1 MSELMRPLAFSD
13 LVRWIQTEARN
24 SNSVFGIRKEKFYR
38 NSSSAGITLFGT
50 KIASPLG
57 PAAGPHTQ
65 LTQNILAA
73 YLAGSRFIELKTVQT
88 MDGEELRKC
97 VARPCINA
105 ADEGYNVEWS
115 TELTVQEA
123 FEEYIKAWF
132 LAHVVAKE
140 FALEDPCGLIFN
152 MSVGYS
158 LEGIQSP
165 KIDTYIEGMR
175 NASGSPIWK
184 ICYDYLAANIHSFE
198 RFTQK
203 DLEAIP
209 SAVSSSIT
217 LSTLHG
223 CPKEEIEKIASYL
236 LTVKGMHTYVK
247 CNPTLLGYETARRLL
262 DDMGYGYIS
271 FDDHHFKNDL
281 QFGDAV
287 AMLRRL
293 QVQAQEKGLAFGVK
307 ITNTFP
313 VAITKGELP
322 GEEMYMSGRSL
333 FPLSITVAQRLTQEF
348 NGTLSISYSG
358 GADFFNLA
366 SILETGIRPVTMA
379 TNLLKPGGYERLK
392 QLAEL
397 AEAVLPRLDPG
408 LTTIQVQTL
417 NTLAEQLTAQKRH
430 RKEHRQG
437 GLRKTASVLPLFDCA
452 QAPCQEGGCPLHQQ
466 IPGYLEKVAAGE
478 YGAAFEIIAQ
488 DNAAPSITGTIC
500 DHRCQQICTR
510 VDYDN
515 SLEIRQAKRI
525 AAEHAQDAY
534 SSSLK
539 PIPLKTDRSVGI
551 IGAGPAGIGA
561 AVYLRRNGVPVRV
574 YEKRPTPYGIVGHVI
589 PSFRISQEA
598 IDRDFRLAV
607 KLGVE
612 FTFGVDEGYSLDR
625 LKKDHAFVVLATGAW
640 KAGSSSCS
648 GAEEFL
654 DALQFLEAFKASG
667 GSLDLGKQVAV
678 IGGGDVAMDCARAAK
693 RNPGVETVSIVYRRT
708 KDFMPAQQEELEGAL
723 ADGVRIIELC
733 APESFKAGI
742 LRCEVMHL
750 GAYDKSGRRSIVG
763 TGTYVDLSFDRVIS
777 AVGAQV
783 DTTLFTQNSI
793 GLNDK
798 GFPALNTA
806 LESSVQDV
814 YVAGDCKAGAATVVK
829 ALADSKT
836 IAQDILQKLRIPAD
850 FGVVKPQPDKE
861 TLYAR
866 KGVAAPSL
874 PGNTDAYRCLS
885 CGEICEICCDVC
897 PNRANVMVNP
907 ASSLSAGGHQVVHID
922 RLCNE
927 CGNCAVFCPHQ
938 GAPYQDKFTV
948 FSCEEDFTHSTNTG
962 FWSLGNGSFKVRLA
976 DKSVLTWHGE
986 PERIPQ
992 EVAQMIDLL
1001 MQKYRYMV
1009 TEV

>member
-1 MSELMRPLAFSD
+1 MRPLAFPD
-13 LVRWIQTEARN
+13 LVRWIQTEAKN
-24 SNSVFGIRKEKFYR
+24 SNSVFGIRKDRFYR
-38 NSSSAGITLFGT
+38 NSSGAGIILFGT
-50 KIASPLG
+50 RIASPLG

-73 YLAGSRFIELKTVQT
+73 YLAGSRFIELKTVQI

-105 ADEGYNVEWS
+105 TDEGYNVEWS
-115 TELTVQEA
+115 TELTVQQA
-123 FEEYIKAWF
+123 FDEYVKAWF
-132 LAHVVAKE
+132 LVHVLAKE
-140 FALEDPCGLIFN
+140 FDLEDPCRVIFN

-175 NASGSPIWK
+175 NACGSPVWTT
-184 ICYDYLAANIHSFE
+184 CYDYLKANIASFK

-203 DLEAIP
+203 DLDAIP
-209 SAVSSSIT
+209 GTVSSSIT

-223 CPKEEIEKIASYL
+223 CPKEEIERIASYL
-236 LTVKGMHTYVK
+236 LVTKGMHTYIK

-281 QFGDAV
+281 QFSDAV

-293 QVQAQEKGLAFGVK
+293 QVQAEEQNLAFGVK

-313 VAITKGELP
+313 VAITRQELP

-333 FPLSITVAQRLTQEF
+333 FPLSITVAQRLSQAF

-379 TNLLKPGGYERLK
+379 TNLLKPGGYERLN

-397 AEAVLPRLDPG
+397 AETLLSRLDPG
-408 LTTIQVQTL
+408 FTRIQVPAL
-417 NTLAEQLTAQKRH
+417 NTLAEQLTEHKRH

-452 QAPCQEGGCPLHQQ
+452 KAPCQEGGCPLHQQ
-466 IPGYLEKVAAGE
+466 IPAYLEKVAAGD
-478 YGAAFEIIAQ
+478 YDGAFEIIIR
-488 DNAAPSITGTIC
+488 DNTAPSITGTLC

-515 SLEIRQAKRI
+515 SLEIRRAKRL
-525 AAEHAQDAY
+525 AAEHAEDTY
-534 SSSLK
+534 INGLE
-539 PIPLKTDRSVGI
+539 PVPLKTDRSVGI
-551 IGAGPAGIGA
+551 IGAGPAGIAA
-561 AVYLRRNGVPVRV
+561 AVYLRRKGVPVRV
-574 YEKRPTPYGIVGHVI
+574 YEKRDTAYGIVRHVI
-589 PSFRISQEA
+589 PSFRISREA
-598 IDRDFRLAV
+598 VDRDLRLAE

-612 FTFGVDEGYSLDR
+612 FIFGVDEQYALSS

-640 KAGSSSCS
+640 KAGSSPLDA
-648 GAEEFL
+648 GDTL

-667 GSLDLGKQVAV
+667 GALDLGKRVAV

-693 RNPGVETVSIVYRRT
+693 RNRGVENVSILYRRT
-708 KDFMPAQQEELEGAL
+708 KEFMPAQQEEREGAV
-723 ADGVRIIELC
+723 AEGVGIMELC
-733 APESFKAGI
+733 APERFKAGM
-742 LRCEVMHL
+742 LRCEVMRL
-750 GAYDKSGRRSIVG
+750 GDYDASGRRSIAG
-763 TGTYVDLSFDRVIS
+763 TGTYVELPCDRVIS
-777 AVGAQV
+777 AVGARV
-783 DTTLFTQNSI
+783 DTALFTRN
-793 GLNDK
+793 GVTLNPK
-798 GFPALNTA
+798 GFPVLNAA
-806 LESSVQDV
+806 LESSVPDV
-814 YVAGDCKAGAATVVK
+814 YIAGDCKAGAATVVK

-836 IAQDILQKLRIPAD
+836 IAADILRKLHIPAD
-850 FGVVKPQPDKE
+850 FVPVKPQQDTE
-861 TLYAR
+861 ILYAR
-866 KGVAAPSL
+866 KGIAAPSL

-885 CGEICEICCDVC
+885 CGEICELCCDVC

-927 CGNCAVFCPHQ
+927 CGNCAVFCPHE
-938 GAPYQDKFTV
+938 GAPYKDKFTV
-948 FSCEEDFTHSTNTG
+948 FSCEEDFTHSQNRG
-962 FWSLGNGSFKVRLA
+962 FLSLGTGAFRVRLA

-986 PERIPQ
+986 PGGIPQ
-992 EVAQMIDLL
+992 DMARMIDLL
-1001 MQKYRYMV
+1001 MQTYSYMV

>member
-1 MSELMRPLAFSD
+1 MRPLAFSD

-24 SNSVFGIRKEKFYR
+24 SNSVFGIRQDRFYR
-38 NSSSAGITLFGT
+38 NASGAGITLFGT
-50 KIASPLG
+50 KLASPLG

-73 YLAGSRFIELKTVQT
+73 YLGGSRFIELKTVQT

-105 ADEGYNVEWS
+105 MDEGYNVEWS
-115 TELTVQEA
+115 TELTVQQA
-123 FEEYIKAWF
+123 FEEYVKAWF
-132 LAHVVAKE
+132 LVHVLAKE
-140 FALEDPCGLIFN
+140 FALEDPCGVIFN
-152 MSVGYS
+152 LSVGYS

-175 NASGSPIWK
+175 NASDTPIWNR
-184 ICYDYLAANIHSFE
+184 CYEYLKGNIPSFK
-198 RFTQK
+198 RFTHK

-209 SAVSSSIT
+209 GAISSSIT
-217 LSTLHG
+217 VSTLHG

-236 LTVKGMHTYVK
+236 LVSKGMHTYVK

-281 QFGDAV
+281 QFSDAV
-287 AMLRRL
+287 GMFRRL
-293 QVQAQEKGLAFGVK
+293 QGQAEEKHLAFGVK

-313 VAITKGELP
+313 VAITRQELP

-333 FPLSITVAQRLTQEF
+333 FPLSITVAQRVSQEF

-397 AEAVLPRLDPG
+397 AETVLSRLDPG
-408 LTTIQVQTL
+408 LTGIRVQAL
-417 NTLAEQLTAQKRH
+417 HTLAGRLTEQKRH
-430 RKEHRQG
+430 RKEHRRG
-437 GLRKTASVLPLFDCA
+437 GLRKTPSVLPLFDCA
-452 QAPCQEGGCPLHQQ
+452 RAPCQEGACPLHQQ
-466 IPGYLEKVAAGE
+466 IPGYLDKVAAGD
-478 YGAAFEIIAQ
+478 YAGAFEIIFR

-515 SLEIRQAKRI
+515 SLEIRRAKRI
-525 AAEHAQDAY
+525 AAEQAEDAY
-534 SSSLK
+534 SHELK
-539 PIPLKTDRSVGI
+539 PVPLKTTRSVGI
-551 IGAGPAGIGA
+551 IGAGPAGIAA

-574 YEKRPTPYGIVGHVI
+574 YEKRDAAYGIVRHVI
-589 PSFRISQEA
+589 PSFRISHKA
-598 IDRDFRLAV
+598 IDRDLRLAE

-612 FTFGVDEGYSLDR
+612 FIFGVDERYSLAA
-625 LKKDHAFVVLATGAW
+625 LKQEHVCVVLATGAW
-640 KAGSSSCS
+640 KAGKAPLDS
-648 GAEEFL
+648 GDTI

-667 GSLDLGKQVAV
+667 GSLDLGRQVAV

-693 RNPGVETVSIVYRRT
+693 RNLGVETVRILYRRT
-708 KDFMPAQQEELEGAL
+708 IDFMPAQQEEREGAL
-723 ADGVRIIELC
+723 EEGVTITELC
-733 APESFKAGI
+733 APKSFKAGI
-742 LRCEVMHL
+742 LRCEVMRL
-750 GAYDKSGRRSIVG
+750 GAYDESGRRSIAG
-763 TGTYVDLSFDRVIS
+763 TGTYEEFPFDRVIS

-783 DTTLFTQNSI
+783 DTTLFTRNGI
-793 GLNDK
+793 RLNPQ
-798 GFPALNTA
+798 GFPVLNAA
-806 LESSVQDV
+806 LESSVPDV
-814 YVAGDCKAGAATVVK
+814 YIAGDCKAGAATVVK

-836 IAQDILQKLRIPAD
+836 IAQDILRKLHIPAD
-850 FGVVKPQPDKE
+850 FGSVQLRSDKE
-861 TLYAR
+861 VLYAK
-866 KGVAAPSL
+866 KGIVAPSL

-885 CGEICEICCDVC
+885 CGEICELCCDVC

-907 ASSLSAGGHQVVHID
+907 ASSLNAGGHQVVHID

-927 CGNCAVFCPHQ
+927 CGNCGVFCPHQ
-938 GAPYQDKFTV
+938 GAPYKDKFTV
-948 FSCEEDFTHSTNTG
+948 FSCEEDFTQSRNTG
-962 FWSLGNGSFKVRLA
+962 FLSRGAGVFLVRLA

-986 PERIPQ
+986 PGGIPQ
-992 EVAQMIDLL
+992 EVAQMIELL
-1001 MQKYRYMV
+1001 MQTYSYMV

>member
-1 MSELMRPLAFSD
+1 MRPLAFSD
-13 LVRWIQTEARN
+13 LVRWIQSEARN
-24 SNSVFGIRKEKFYR
+24 SNSVFGIRKEKYYR
-38 NSSSAGITLFGT
+38 NSSGTGITLFGT
-50 KIASPLG
+50 TIASPLG

-65 LTQNILAA
+65 LTQNIVAA

-115 TELTVQEA
+115 TELTVKEA
-123 FEEYIKAWF
+123 FEEYVKAWF
-132 LAHVVAKE
+132 LAHVLAKE
-140 FALEDPCGLIFN
+140 FALEEPCGLIFN

-165 KIDTYIEGMR
+165 KINTYIEGMR
-175 NASGSPIWK
+175 NASGSPIWNS
-184 ICYDYLAANIHSFE
+184 CYDYLSANIRSFE

-203 DLEAIP
+203 DLDAVP
-209 SAVSSSIT
+209 RAVSSSIT

-223 CPKEEIEKIASYL
+223 CPKEEIEKIACYL
-236 LTVKGMHTYVK
+236 LADKGIHTYVK
-247 CNPTLLGYETARRLL
+247 CNPTLLGYETARRIL
-262 DDMGYGYIS
+262 DDMGYGYSS

-287 AMLRRL
+287 AMFRRL
-293 QVQAQEKGLAFGVK
+293 QVKAQEKGLAFGVK

-313 VAITKGELP
+313 VAITRGELP

-333 FPLSITVAQRLTQEF
+333 FPLSITVAQRLSQEF

-366 SILETGIRPVTMA
+366 SILETGIQPVTLA

-397 AEAVLPRLDPG
+397 AETVLPRLDPG
-408 LTTIQVQTL
+408 PTPIRVHRL
-417 NTLAEQLTAQKRH
+417 NTLAEQLTSQKRH
-430 RKEHRQG
+430 RKEYRPG
-437 GLRKTASVLPLFDCA
+437 GLRKTASALPLFNCA
-452 QAPCQEGGCPLHQQ
+452 KAPCQEGGCPLRQQ
-466 IPGYLEKVAAGE
+466 IPGYLEKVAAGA

-500 DHRCQQICTR
+500 DHRCQQFCTR

-534 SSSLK
+534 ISSLK
-539 PIPLKTDRSVGI
+539 TIPFKTDRSVGI
-551 IGAGPAGIGA
+551 IGAGPAGIAA

-574 YEKRPTPYGIVGHVI
+574 YEKRAAPYGIVGHVI

-612 FTFGVDEGYSLDR
+612 FTFGVNEDYSLDR

-640 KAGSSSCS
+640 KAGSSPCS
-648 GAEEFL
+648 GADSTYFL
-654 DALQFLEAFKASG
+654 DALKFLEDFKVSG

-708 KDFMPAQQEELEGAL
+708 KDFMPAQQEERESAL
-723 ADGVRIIELC
+723 AEGVRIIELC
-733 APESFKAGI
+733 APERFKAGI
-742 LRCEVMHL
+742 LRCEVMRL
-750 GAYDKSGRRSIVG
+750 GAYDRSGRRSIAG
-763 TGTYVDLSFDRVIS
+763 TGAYIELSFDRVIS

-783 DTTLFTQNSI
+783 DTTLFTKNGI
-793 GLNDK
+793 CLNDK
-798 GFPALNTA
+798 GFPTLNTA

-829 ALADSKT
+829 ALADGKT
-836 IAQDILQKLRIPAD
+836 IAQDILGKLHIPAD
-850 FGVVKPQPDKE
+850 FGSVKSQPDRE
-861 TLYAR
+861 TLYAK
-866 KGVAAPSL
+866 KGVSAPSL
-874 PGNTDAYRCLS
+874 PGNSDAYRCLS

-907 ASSLSAGGHQVVHID
+907 ASSLSAEGHQVVHID

-938 GAPYQDKFTV
+938 GAPYKDKFTV
-948 FSCEEDFTHSTNTG
+948 FSGEEDFTHSNNTG
-962 FWSLGNGSFKVRLA
+962 FWSLGAGAFKVRLA
-976 DKSVLTWHGE
+976 DQSVLTWHGE
-986 PERIPQ
+986 PERIPW

-1001 MQKYRYMV
+1001 MQTYSYMV

>member
-1 MSELMRPLAFSD
+1 MSEIMRPLAFSD
-13 LVRWIQTEARN
+13 LVRWIQTEAKN
-24 SNSVFGIRKEKFYR
+24 SNSVFGIRKERFYR
-38 NSSSAGITLFGT
+38 NSSGAGITLFGT

-57 PAAGPHTQ
+57 PAAGPHAQ

-105 ADEGYNVEWS
+105 MDEGYNVEWS
-115 TELTVQEA
+115 TELTVQQA
-123 FEEYIKAWF
+123 FEEYVKAWF
-132 LAHVVAKE
+132 LVHVLAKE
-140 FALEDPCGLIFN
+140 FALEDPLGVIFN

-175 NASGSPIWK
+175 NASGSPIWNT
-184 ICYDYLAANIHSFE
+184 CYDYLKANIASFQG
-198 RFTQK
+198 FTQK
-203 DLEAIP
+203 DLDAIP

-223 CPKEEIEKIASYL
+223 CPKEEIEKIARYL
-236 LTVKGMHTYVK
+236 LATKGMHTYIK
-247 CNPTLLGYETARRLL
+247 CNPTLLGYETARQLL

-281 QFGDAV
+281 QFSDAV

-293 QVQAQEKGLAFGVK
+293 QVQAQDKNMAFGVK

-313 VAITKGELP
+313 VAITKQELP

-333 FPLSITVAQRLTQEF
+333 FPLSITVAQRLSQEF

-358 GADFFNLA
+358 GADFFNLS

-397 AEAVLPRLDPG
+397 AETVLSRLDPG
-408 LTTIQVQTL
+408 LTGIQVQTL
-417 NTLAEQLTAQKRH
+417 NTLAEQLIEQKRH

-437 GLRKTASVLPLFDCA
+437 GLRKTTSVLPLFDCA
-452 QAPCQEGGCPLHQQ
+452 KAPCQEGGCPLHQQ
-466 IPGYLEKVAAGE
+466 IPAYLEKVAAGDYE
-478 YGAAFEIIAQ
+478 AAFEIILR
-488 DNAAPSITGTIC
+488 DNAAPSITGTLC

-525 AAEHAQDAY
+525 TAEHAEDAY
-534 SSSLK
+534 TNALK
-539 PIPLKTDRSVGI
+539 GVPLKTDRSVGI
-551 IGAGPAGIGA
+551 IGAGPAGIAA
-561 AVYLRRNGVPVRV
+561 AVYLRRNGVPVTV
-574 YEKRPTPYGIVGHVI
+574 YEKRDTAYGIVRHVI
-589 PSFRISQEA
+589 PSFRISSKA
-598 IDRDFRLAV
+598 IDRDLRLAE

-612 FTFGVDEGYSLDR
+612 FIFGVDEHYSLSS
-625 LKKDHAFVVLATGAW
+625 LKKKHAFVVLATGAW
-640 KAGSSSCS
+640 KPGSSPLDS
-648 GAEEFL
+648 GDTM

-667 GSLDLGKQVAV
+667 GSLDLGKHVAV

-693 RNPGVETVSIVYRRT
+693 RNSGVEKVSIVYRRT
-708 KDFMPAQQEELEGAL
+708 KDFMPAQQEEREEAL
-723 ADGVRIIELC
+723 AEGVAIIECC

-742 LRCEVMHL
+742 LRCEVMRL
-750 GAYDKSGRRSIVG
+750 GDYDESGRRSIAG
-763 TGTYVDLSFDRVIS
+763 TGTHVELPFDRVIG
-777 AVGAQV
+777 AVGARV

-793 GLNDK
+793 SLNHK
-798 GFPALNTA
+798 GFPVLNGA
-806 LESSVQDV
+806 LESSIPDV
-814 YVAGDCKAGAATVVK
+814 YIAGDCKAGAATVVK

-836 IAQDILQKLRIPAD
+836 IAQDILRKLHIPAD
-850 FGVVKPQPDKE
+850 FVPVKLQSDKE
-861 TLYAR
+861 ALYAK
-866 KGVAAPSL
+866 KGIVAPSL

-885 CGEICEICCDVC
+885 CGEICELCCDVC
-897 PNRANVMVNP
+897 PNRANVMVNA

-938 GAPYQDKFTV
+938 GAPYKDKFTV
-948 FSCEEDFTHSTNTG
+948 FSCEEDFTHSKNAG
-962 FWSLGNGSFKVRLA
+962 FLSLGAGTFQVRLA
-976 DKSVLTWHGE
+976 DKSVITWHGE
-986 PERIPQ
+986 PGGIPR
-992 EVAQMIDLL
+992 EAAQMIDLL
-1001 MQKYRYMV
+1001 MQTYSYMV